1 MLSRQQ
7 LQDAQGRAAAALH
20 EAGIAITPEEAGR
33 LEVADFG
40 LGELAETGLEIVV
53 YVNTSRVCAKEI
65 VLFPG
70 QTCPEHRHPPYDGSP
85 GKEETFRC
93 RSGTVYVYV
102 EGEPTP
108 DPHCQP
114 PNEEHYTARHEVVL
128 HPGDQY
134 TVFPGTRH
142 WFRAPDG
149 AIVSEFSTESRDD
162 LDIFTDPA
170 IQRATKLAD

>member
-20 EAGIAITPEEAGR
+20 DAGIAITPQEADR

-40 LGELAETGLEIVV
+40 LGELEQTGLEIVV

-70 QTCPEHRHPPYDGSP
+70 QTCPEHRHPPYEGSP

-102 EGEPTP
+102 EGEATP
-108 DPHCQP
+108 VPHCQP
-114 PNEEHYTARHEVVL
+114 PNQEHYTARHEIIL
-128 HPGDQY
+128 QPGDQY
-134 TVFPGTRH
+134 TVYPGTRH
-142 WFRAPDG
+142 WFRAPGG
-149 AIVSEFSTESRDD
+149 AIVSEFSTESRDE